1 MSKELQDILI
11 QHREEGNLVSLLT
24 EAQVEHGYLT
34 PELISEIAREY
45 DIPVGKVYGVA
56 SFYSFLS
63 TRPLGRN
70 VIRICQ
76 SVPCYLK
83 NSEIIVE
90 TVQKA
95 LGIGP
100 GQTTG
105 DGKFSLELTNC
116 IGACDQAPAM
126 MVNDQTYVALT
137 PQKVLEILDS
147 LK

>member
-24 EAQVEHGYLT
+24 EAQVEPGYLT

-45 DIPVGKVYGVA
+45 DIAVGKVYGVA

-83 NSEIIVE
+83 NSEVIVE